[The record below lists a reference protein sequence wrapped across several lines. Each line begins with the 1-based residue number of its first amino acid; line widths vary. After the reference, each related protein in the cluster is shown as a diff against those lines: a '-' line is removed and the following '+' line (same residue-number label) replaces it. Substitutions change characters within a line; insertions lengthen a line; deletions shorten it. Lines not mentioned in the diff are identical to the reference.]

1 MIVENVKIANNKQYD
16 KWYNMKM
23 INKYYHEIKNIYSTV
38 RGSRL
43 TPPLSDLLDRI
54 DSANSDCKCH

>member
-1 MIVENVKIANNKQYD
+1 MEKSCGITD
-16 KWYNMKM
+16 DNMKM
-23 INKYYHEIKNIYSTV
+23 INKYYYEIKNIYSSV

-54 DSANSDCKCH
+54 DSANSDCKYH

>member
-1 MIVENVKIANNKQYD
+1 
-16 KWYNMKM
+16 MKN
-23 INKYYHEIKNIYSTV
+23 INKYYYEIKNIYYSA

-54 DSANSDCKCH
+54 NSANSDCKCH